1 VKETGQFHDPT
12 ALTLGKQLLHLGANV
27 EMEKKKICPS
37 SPHPTE

>member
-1 VKETGQFHDPT
+1 VKETGQFHDQT

-27 EMEKKKICPS
+27 EIERKICPS